1 MVKSLMVQGTA
12 SDAGKSIIAAGLC
25 RIFKQDGLEVVPFKS
40 QNMALNSFI
49 TKKEM
54 KWAGLRSFR
63 LRQLAKSR
71 MSA

>member
-25 RIFKQDGLEVVPFKS
+25 RIFKQDGLEVVPLSRKIWRLIPLS
-40 QNMALNSFI
+40 P
-49 TKKEM
+49 KKEM

>member
-12 SDAGKSIIAAGLC
+12 SDAGKSIIAACLLSRRIWGL
-25 RIFKQDGLEVVPFKS
+25 IPLSP
-40 QNMALNSFI
+40 
-49 TKKEM
+49 KKEM
-54 KWAGLRSFR
+54 KWAGLRLFR